1 MNKIL
6 KHLDKI
12 VIFLSLAIVIYLLLD
27 LFVLNGRP
35 LFKKDT
41 NPINTENSATVTEP
55 VTADIFY
62 WGEGCPHCE
71 TVEEWLEVN
80 NQQNTLKINSK
91 EVYKNQNNS
100 KELIDTVNQYCP
112 QLQGE
117 SGIGVPTG
125 FDPISQK
132 CFQGSDE
139 IIKFLSDKLTK

>member
-1 MNKIL
+1 MIKKIIY
-6 KHLDKI
+6 I
-12 VIFLSLAIVIYLLLD
+12 VITGLVLVGTFVFLSKPPSNQDTYENPD
-27 LFVLNGRP
+27 LV
-35 LFKKDT
+35 
-41 NPINTENSATVTEP
+41 
-55 VTADIFY
+55 FY

-139 IIKFLSDKLTK
+139 IIEFLSDKLTK